1 MPFST
6 LIDRASDKVQD
17 LAANLFSKTRFRKI
31 TDINKESKK
40 LSLELYGVYSS
51 NISPQTMMAVQKLM
65 AAKYTS
71 SVASVLKLLVHQ
83 INEARQNGQ
92 KVDTVGTV
100 HRVLANSGETNNNAI
115 QSVADRVN
123 FAENVVFNKSTLSST
138 AKVLSEAGNNNAGLG
153 DAVAGTRMDFDI
165 NIEIPVRDDAGK
177 IVREPAYDE
186 DGNVIK
192 RNGNIVYNN
201 VVIPDNLKFD
211 VLTTVNM
218 VPVEAPKLVETI
230 GTTKDRSILFNYIKL
245 RAGNSSPLQG
255 FLMNLKEIDKEVQRN
270 VSDSMEDR
278 ILASMMK
285 KGGFLIPDYFSE
297 LTESRHYVMC
307 IEKSDADMLRSNYGF
322 DLRKPNALRTLFDRY
337 KILSL
342 VIVDSVSKNLI
353 IHDSDN
359 PLTGVTINYD
369 KSMDNNEALDTFMKL
384 VRN

>member
-1 MPFST
+1 
-6 LIDRASDKVQD
+6 
-17 LAANLFSKTRFRKI
+17 
-31 TDINKESKK
+31 
-40 LSLELYGVYSS
+40 
-51 NISPQTMMAVQKLM
+51 MMAVQKLM

-115 QSVADRVN
+115 QSIADRVN
-123 FAENVVFNKSTLSST
+123 FAENVVFNKNTLSST
-138 AKVLSEAGNNNAGLG
+138 TKVLSEAGNNNAGLG
-153 DAVAGTRMDFDI
+153 DAIAGTRMDFDI
-165 NIEIPVRDDAGK
+165 NIDVPVRDK
-177 IVREPAYDE
+177 S
-186 DGNVIK
+186 
-192 RNGNIVYNN
+192 GNIVWDDKGYAETKSDS
-201 VVIPDNLKFD
+201 IRFD

-218 VPVEAPKLVETI
+218 VPIDAPKLVETV

-245 RAGNSSPLQG
+245 RAGNSSPMQG

-285 KGGFLIPDYFSE
+285 KGGFLIPEYFSE

-359 PLTGVTINYD
+359 PLTGVTVNYD